1 MTQTTD
7 AVGGLFYPITHVL
20 GGALLGEERRDALMR
35 FEDLALDGYA
45 ASTRDQLSRV
55 ARDFSD
61 FLRRTNYG
69 PFPTVDAAIVDYV
82 RDLARRG
89 RKPASIETTLA
100 YLSTLYRAAVHEAD
114 NPVRTKLVRLAVR
127 GVKRQRGI
135 AQKRA
140 APISADQLERLIA
153 AAGDDLRGK
162 RDRALVA
169 VAWSALL
176 RRSEVAALTL
186 GDVVF
191 EDDGSAAIRVRS
203 SKTDVFGEGA
213 IVPIDERALSAL
225 LDYLAAMDC
234 AAEDVGHDSRRPGV
248 PLFRAISKSGR
259 MLERGIASS
268 SVQYIYRRLAEKA
281 GLPSDLVTEITGHSM
296 RRGAASAILDAGVD
310 PVDIRHLGRWAS
322 ESDMLARYADA
333 RVTRRDAQASRRILR
348 AKCAHDLN
356 AI

>member
-1 MTQTTD
+1 MTQRAD
-7 AVGGLFYPITHVL
+7 AGGGLFYPITHVL

-45 ASTRDQLSRV
+45 ASTRDQLLRV
-55 ARDFSD
+55 SRDFAD
-61 FLRRTNYG
+61 FLHQRGYRPLPLADGT
-69 PFPTVDAAIVDYV
+69 IVDYV

-89 RKPASIETTLA
+89 RKPASIETNLA
-100 YLSTLYRAAVHEAD
+100 YLSTLYRAAGHEAD

-135 AQKRA
+135 TQKRA
-140 APISADQLERLIA
+140 VPISIEQLERLMA
-153 AAGDDLRGK
+153 AAGEDLRGK

-176 RRSEVAALTL
+176 RRSEVAALSI

-213 IVPIDERALSAL
+213 IVPIDERAHSAL
-225 LDYLAAMDC
+225 IDYLDEMGLTPCDVGADC
-234 AAEDVGHDSRRPGV
+234 ARPDER
-248 PLFRAISKSGR
+248 LFRVISKSGR
-259 MLERGIASS
+259 MLERGISPS
-268 SVQYIYRRLAEKA
+268 SVQYIYQRLAEKA
-281 GLPSDLVTEITGHSM
+281 GLPRDLVTEITAHSM
-296 RRGAASAILDAGVD
+296 RRGAASAMLDAGVD

-322 ESDMLARYADA
+322 ESDMLSRYADA
-333 RVTRRDAQASRRILR
+333 RVTRPDAHASRLLLR
-348 AKCAHDLN
+348 GRCAV
-356 AI
+356 